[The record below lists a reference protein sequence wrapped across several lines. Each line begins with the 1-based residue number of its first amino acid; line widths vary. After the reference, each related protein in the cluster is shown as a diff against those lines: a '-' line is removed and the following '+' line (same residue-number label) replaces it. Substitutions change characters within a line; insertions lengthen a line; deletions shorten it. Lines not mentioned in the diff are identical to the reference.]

1 MLCQGKKRI
10 AWQERLSSRL
20 LDVPYAHITFTLP
33 RELHPLAKS
42 NQKVIY
48 QMLMRSAWQTI
59 EQEASKEEN
68 LGARPGMISVLH
80 TWGSDL
86 KYHAHVH
93 TLVSFGGLDIDLN
106 WKWPKRR
113 KKIAPFR
120 ALCKTYREIFLGN
133 LDKAYTGGQI
143 EFHQSYDQVKDQ
155 VEDKRW
161 VVNHQRPTANTWTIE
176 NYLAKYIC
184 RSAVTSKRLQ
194 YDDRSKMVSLLYND
208 YRNQKTGK
216 AAPKLNKK
224 LHPLDAIHAILQ
236 HKLPPYFQRS
246 RYYGIHSS
254 ATYHKIKDKM
264 SEGLKRNP
272 STIKLLFSLM
282 REKLQIP
289 KINKTPSCQN
299 CKSEKLY
306 TAQIKPDKIWKYLY
320 IKNYNNK
327 SPPAQH
333 DIQQ

>member
-1 MLCQGKKRI
+1 MLCQCKKRI

-20 LDVPYAHITFTLP
+20 LNVPYAHITFTLP

-42 NQKVIY
+42 NQKIIY

-59 EQEASKEEN
+59 EHEASKEEN

-86 KYHAHVH
+86 KYHLHAH
-93 TLVSFGGLDIDLN
+93 TLVSFGGLDSALN
-106 WKWPKRR
+106 WKWPKRM

-120 ALCKTYREIFLGN
+120 ALCKTYRELFLAN
-133 LDKAYTGGQI
+133 LDKAFAGGQI
-143 EFHQSYDQVKDQ
+143 QFHKTYEQLKDQ
-155 VEDKRW
+155 VENKRW

-194 YDDRSKMVSLLYND
+194 YDDRSRMVSLLYND
-208 YRNQKTGK
+208 YQNQKTGK
-216 AAPKLNKK
+216 AAPKLYRI

-254 ATYHKIKDKM
+254 ATYHKIKDKI
-264 SEGLKRNP
+264 SKHLKRNP
-272 STIKLLFSLM
+272 ETIKVLFGLM
-282 REKLQIP
+282 RELLDLP
-289 KINKTPSCQN
+289 EINSKPSCPKCQSLELHTT
-299 CKSEKLY
+299 KVE
-306 TAQIKPDKIWKYLY
+306 ADKTWKYLY

-327 SPPAQH
+327 SPPKSQ
-333 DIQQ
+333 DIK